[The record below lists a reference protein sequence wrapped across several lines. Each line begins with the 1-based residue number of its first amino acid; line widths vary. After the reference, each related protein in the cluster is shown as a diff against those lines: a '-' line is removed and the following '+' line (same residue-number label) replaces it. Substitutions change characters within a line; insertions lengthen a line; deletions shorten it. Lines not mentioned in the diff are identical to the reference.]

1 MLFKIIILYILI
13 GAAIAAAIV
22 LMVRHER
29 KKKELISSVTSL
41 SRGEWSEKDLIYR
54 LIKAGIP
61 ASTIFHDLYI
71 PTKNGHTQVDLIIPT
86 NVGIFVFEV
95 KDYSGWLFGNAN
107 QNKWTQVL
115 AYGQEKHQFYNPI
128 KQNANHIEALQ
139 STSEQLK
146 NIPIFSIIVFY
157 GSCELKD
164 ITNIPHN
171 CWLAYNCNVAR
182 IVKNIIETSPP
193 APYTD
198 KWEVMRI
205 LKSAVTNGDN
215 EAIKEA
221 HIQMAKKAA
230 YGKYRSTY
238 SYSYSHLFSFFSSRI
253 RRF

>member
-1 MLFKIIILYILI
+1 MLFKIIILYIII
-13 GAAIAAAIV
+13 GASIAAAIV

-29 KKKELISSVTSL
+29 KKRELISSVTSL

-182 IVKNIIETSPP
+182 IVKNIIATSPP

-198 KWEVMRI
+198 KWEVMNL
-205 LKSAVTNGDN
+205 LKQSAYNGYNDD
-215 EAIKEA
+215 IVSA
-221 HIQMAKKAA
+221 HLRKAQMASR
-230 YGKYRSTY
+230 GKYQSTY
-238 SYSYSHLFSFFSSRI
+238 SYEPRFVRKW
-253 RRF
+253 RRFTR